1 MLMSHSRVFRLRT
14 FLFFLHL
21 KICCIFQARVKCLF
35 ARLLVISANI
45 KSNNT
50 TRLKHTYGTRVA
62 VTDVVVK
69 NKTLNY
75 FQIAEINIGCTE
87 HDVEHTYRN
96 NKTKNR
102 FDAMQ
107 LNANQL
113 KANVFIVFIDR
124 SKLLCVPNI
133 AKFINDYNIHTFI
146 SKTF

>member
-1 MLMSHSRVFRLRT
+1 MTEYFNAYVSFPCFSPPY
-14 FLFFLHL
+14 FLIFFAFENLL
-21 KICCIFQARVKCLF
+21 YFLETRVKCLF
-35 ARLLVISANI
+35 ARFLVISANI

-62 VTDVVVK
+62 VTDVLVK

-87 HDVEHTYRN
+87 HDLEHTYRN

-107 LNANQL
+107 LNANQPNQL
-113 KANVFIVFIDR
+113 KANVFIVLKIDQ
-124 SKLLCVPNI
+124 N
-133 AKFINDYNIHTFI
+133 Y
-146 SKTF
+146 